1 MGTVWGGQATIQRT
15 RRTRV
20 TPLPK
25 GSSSKKRVSR
35 FFEFGLF
42 CVLWRSPGTT
52 GGSTTPLLPHTRPV
66 TESAGILVSIC
77 DPPHLPTRRQAARDG
92 VSQERRKNMGEM
104 AGEARFSREMA
115 AARGLIGDPAQ
126 ARRDSPDP
134 GRRHDGRGHPA
145 AIFWRRAGRAAAEKS
160 RARLILQ

>member
-1 MGTVWGGQATIQRT
+1 MPSGQACIYARSSG
-15 RRTRV
+15 
-20 TPLPK
+20 PK
-25 GSSSKKRVSR
+25 QK
-35 FFEFGLF
+35 E
-42 CVLWRSPGTT
+42 T
-52 GGSTTPLLPHTRPV
+52 
-66 TESAGILVSIC
+66 SISE
-77 DPPHLPTRRQAARDG
+77 AARDG

-145 AIFWRRAGRAAAEKS
+145 AIFGRRAGRGAAAVNEP
-160 RARLILQ
+160 RASDSIDLPSGI

>member
-1 MGTVWGGQATIQRT
+1 M
-15 RRTRV
+15 
-20 TPLPK
+20 
-25 GSSSKKRVSR
+25 
-35 FFEFGLF
+35 
-42 CVLWRSPGTT
+42 
-52 GGSTTPLLPHTRPV
+52 
-66 TESAGILVSIC
+66 
-77 DPPHLPTRRQAARDG
+77 RRQAAREG
-92 VSQERRKNMGEM
+92 VSQETRNNVREM
-104 AGEARFSREMA
+104 AGEGRFSREMA

>member
-35 FFEFGLF
+35 FY
-42 CVLWRSPGTT
+42 
-52 GGSTTPLLPHTRPV
+52 
-66 TESAGILVSIC
+66 
-77 DPPHLPTRRQAARDG
+77 PPHLPTRRQAARDG
-92 VSQERRKNMGEM
+92 VSQERRKNVGEM

-145 AIFWRRAGRAAAEKS
+145 AIFGRRAGRAAA
-160 RARLILQ
+160 